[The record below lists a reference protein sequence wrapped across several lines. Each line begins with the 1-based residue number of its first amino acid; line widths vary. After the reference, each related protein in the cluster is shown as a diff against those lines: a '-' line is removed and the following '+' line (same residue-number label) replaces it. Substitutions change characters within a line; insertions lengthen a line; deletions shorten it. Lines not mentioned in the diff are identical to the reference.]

1 MPHNS
6 VAVARDAAKT
16 AALNLETVANLIE
29 GQDALTV
36 SGTSLAA
43 LLRQII
49 ADMFSAY
56 DELQYMG
63 DLKDG
68 K

>member
-16 AALNLETVANLIE
+16 AAFNLETVVALIE
-29 GQDALTV
+29 GQDVLKV
-36 SGTSLAA
+36 SGASLAG
-43 LLRQII
+43 LLRPILD
-49 ADMFSAY
+49 DMFSAY
-56 DELQYMG
+56 DELQHMG
-63 DLKDG
+63 DLKEG

>member
-29 GQDALTV
+29 GQDALKV

-43 LLRQII
+43 LLRPII